1 MPLILSL
8 NAGAHNRRGACFCA
22 RVAHI
27 PNDLSSVQAVR
38 EKAAAQAME
47 FHKER
52 EQLLAELSKAKG
64 RGGLSDRAKV
74 LLGSKENIRA

>member
-1 MPLILSL
+1 MPE
-8 NAGAHNRRGACFCA
+8 
-22 RVAHI
+22 
-27 PNDLSSVQAVR
+27 SVQAVR

-64 RGGLSDRAKV
+64 RVGLSDRAR
-74 LLGSKENIRA
+74 LPLGSKENVRA